1 MWRVN
6 SCSSS
11 RIIWNSILIQHTHN
25 QEKLITY
32 NYKLACLKNNPVHA
46 LPWSKQLEWKE
57 NSSKNQ
63 NNFAPVYC
71 RTHLSMTV
79 ITHASEL
86 NSMKI
91 YNLVKVFSLTP
102 NVCLSAVKGWT
113 LCVLQACVLSAPTQ
127 GSSLNVA
134 SRHLQKGRADKDI
147 DQPSEGE
154 LLMLHYFLL
163 IPRYANARKKERKK
177 TSPTY
182 LSNCFFVQNLI

>member
-1 MWRVN
+1 MK
-6 SCSSS
+6 
-11 RIIWNSILIQHTHN
+11 I
-25 QEKLITY
+25 
-32 NYKLACLKNNPVHA
+32 
-46 LPWSKQLEWKE
+46 
-57 NSSKNQ
+57 
-63 NNFAPVYC
+63 NNF
-71 RTHLSMTV
+71 
-79 ITHASEL
+79 
-86 NSMKI
+86 
-91 YNLVKVFSLTP
+91 VKVFSLTP

-163 IPRYANARKKERKK
+163 IPRYANAKKERKKERK

-182 LSNCFFVQNLI
+182 FSNCFFVQNLISSLSPYPLNCFVCASTLFIEHDIGFRISRRGISLITKKVLNLKPK